1 MYINQNDC
9 IMKIHSEE
17 LRLEFNK
24 YEQLSYKDLN
34 GKCYVELFLDNKSVG
49 FIEVWTDVDNEEREY
64 IIINYE
70 MIYLDTLTDITK

>member
-1 MYINQNDC
+1 
-9 IMKIHSEE
+9 MKIHSED

-34 GKCYVELFLDNKSVG
+34 GKYYVELFLDNKSVG